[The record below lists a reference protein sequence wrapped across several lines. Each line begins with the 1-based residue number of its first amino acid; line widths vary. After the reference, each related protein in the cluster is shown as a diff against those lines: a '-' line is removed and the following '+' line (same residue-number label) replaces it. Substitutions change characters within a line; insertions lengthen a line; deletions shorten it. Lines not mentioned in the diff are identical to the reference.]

1 MAEIYEVKNNDKFF
15 KPIKM
20 ADCEEDDEEMKEQ
33 QKPRLYIE
41 VYLEKLIEKDIITE
55 VQMEEIIQSL

>member
-1 MAEIYEVKNNDKFF
+1 MVGESDKKFPGSYRLNTKVLAKKSNKWALAEIYEVKNNDKFF

-33 QKPRLYIE
+33 
-41 VYLEKLIEKDIITE
+41 
-55 VQMEEIIQSL
+55 